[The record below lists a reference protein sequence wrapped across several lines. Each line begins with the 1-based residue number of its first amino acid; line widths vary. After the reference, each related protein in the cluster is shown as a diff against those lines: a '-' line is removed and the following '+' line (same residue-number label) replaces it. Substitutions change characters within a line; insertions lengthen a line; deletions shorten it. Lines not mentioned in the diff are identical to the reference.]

1 LNVGYRT
8 KFLGKDILQTAPS
21 EERAFLSTYQKL
33 AFLRGNTLTV
43 LSPKRGV
50 ESYTVNNS
58 GDHLSPSRPVEAD
71 VTDAIAYYQGA
82 DYLYQ
87 HRHDPASR

>member
-1 LNVGYRT
+1 
-8 KFLGKDILQTAPS
+8 
-21 EERAFLSTYQKL
+21 
-33 AFLRGNTLTV
+33 
-43 LSPKRGV
+43 
-50 ESYTVNNS
+50 VNNS